1 MKVTFGNFIDT
12 VAPLIAKSIPSLQEL
27 KTYLRRC
34 FRELKPQLRI
44 AESFDDVM
52 DLVEEKCT
60 IINVACLEGII
71 NHYKIEEAK
80 VHVISYK
87 SSVNTFCDEVKL
99 NVCKNK
105 LMTGPLSLLKCQTI
119 KFVLEWKTN
128 ERTFNEIR
136 ELLCKTFGDIAD
148 RVLVNEAKEGNSI
161 IVTCYAPQHIMDIL
175 QMEAEKNLDLLIKLG
190 LLKLEIGYHII
201 WDKCT
206 RDKVR
211 DEQY

>member
-1 MKVTFGNFIDT
+1 MKVTFGNFIHS
-12 VAPLIAKSIPSLQEL
+12 VAPLIEKSIPSLREL

-34 FRELKPQLRI
+34 FRELKPQLTV

-80 VHVISYK
+80 THVTTYK
-87 SSVNTFCDEVKL
+87 SAVNTFCNEVKL

-105 LMTGPLSLLKCQTI
+105 LMTGPSSLLKRETI
-119 KFVLEWKTN
+119 QFVLEWKTD

-148 RVLVNEAKEGNSI
+148 RVLVNEVKEGNSI
-161 IVTCYAPQHIMDIL
+161 IVTCYAPRHIMDIL
-175 QMEAEKNLDLLIKLG
+175 QMEAEKNLNLLIKLG
-190 LLKLEIGYHII
+190 LLKLTIGYHII
-201 WDKCT
+201 WDKRT

-211 DEQY
+211 DE